1 MVSVLGMLQNALFHV
16 IGSFARLLTTIYFFN
31 LYITIKHFAM
41 PKHNVYVNLP
51 KRELGKTDVVFEV
64 FSDLE
69 KFGTITISKGAL
81 EWWPGNAK
89 KPYRMDWTRFDRAIR
104 EHYGYLD

>member
-1 MVSVLGMLQNALFHV
+1 
-16 IGSFARLLTTIYFFN
+16 
-31 LYITIKHFAM
+31 M
-41 PKHNVYVNLP
+41 PKHNVFVSLP
-51 KRELGKTDVVFEV
+51 KRELGKTDVIFEV

-81 EWWPGNAK
+81 EWWPSNAK

-104 EHYGYLD
+104 EHYGYLDK

>member
-1 MVSVLGMLQNALFHV
+1 MNLYSL
-16 IGSFARLLTTIYFFN
+16 SLLAFVGIFCN

-41 PKHNVYVNLP
+41 PKHNVFVNLP
-51 KRELGKTDVVFEV
+51 KREIGKTDVVFEV

-81 EWWPGNAK
+81 EWWPSNAK